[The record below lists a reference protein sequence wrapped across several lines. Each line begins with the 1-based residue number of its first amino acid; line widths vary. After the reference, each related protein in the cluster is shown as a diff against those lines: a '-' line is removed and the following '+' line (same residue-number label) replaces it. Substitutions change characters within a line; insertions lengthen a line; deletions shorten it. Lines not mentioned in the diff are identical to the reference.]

1 MQTRNICSPVNVY
14 ALYAKPFVLV
24 THLLAQ
30 VGFSSL
36 LHFGQN
42 HGRDLLRGEG
52 LHGAATD
59 VHLDMGLSLLLH
71 NLRSR
76 INTAT

>member
-1 MQTRNICSPVNVY
+1 ME
-14 ALYAKPFVLV
+14 KPFVLF

-30 VGFSSL
+30 VGLSSL

-42 HGRDLLRGEG
+42 HGRDLLRGES
-52 LHGAATD
+52 LHGATTN
-59 VHLDMGLSLLLH
+59 VHLDMGLGLLLH
-71 NLRSR
+71 NLKNR